1 MRAYLREGQLG
12 KLRRR
17 LEADAKSLYAL
28 YQYGRTHGTVRLRWG
43 FLDEFLPA
51 PWVHRDEATL
61 YELKQKALERRVP
74 LEVVVGSAPGWADP
88 WSRAQ
93 HVHILREED
102 GWRSWMV
109 DDDGEA
115 IDEAEVQLARLAGE
129 G

>member
-1 MRAYLREGQLG
+1 MGTPARQRT
-12 KLRRR
+12 RR

-28 YQYGRTHGTVRLRWG
+28 YQYGRTHGTVRLHWG
-43 FLDEFLPA
+43 FLDEDIPA
-51 PWVHRDEATL
+51 PWVHRDETTL
-61 YELKQKALERRVP
+61 YGLKQQAHERGMP

-93 HVHILREED
+93 RVHVHQEED
-102 GWRSWMV
+102 GWRSWLV
-109 DDDGEA
+109 DDEGEV